1 MDIRTQKT
9 GSDETRT
16 RLKNRSNVFYETVTL
31 KSGRKITRRN
41 PTKKFKAPRKKPE
54 NGASIK
60 NHAPGKMLKC
70 IRIMDRQYAGKLL
83 RFFFKGFGYQLRL
96 AEAERKMQELTLPEL
111 KPNKRIK
118 ANPKKGRPK
127 RPRVD
132 PRRRKAH
139 LDNRRF
145 KKGLDALDQ
154 HLLPEL
160 SAFPVCNRGTQYCV
174 TAFPVKEQSKITH
187 VDLTALTLDE
197 ETNIAAHPQNWMGRE
212 IPNPPEDPAKNLVN
226 LVNFL
231 MPPFQLGN
239 QPGDAE
245 RYDHKGNLLIIKE
258 EPRTSSLGY
267 SKSSPCK
274 SGSWEET
281 GRRGYRDSRTPRKML
296 CRRKRGRRTRP

>member
-1 MDIRTQKT
+1 MDIRAQKT
-9 GSDETRT
+9 GSNETRT
-16 RLKNRSNVFYETVTL
+16 RLKKRSNVFYETVTL

-60 NHAPGKMLKC
+60 NHAPGKM
-70 IRIMDRQYAGKLL
+70 DRQYGGKLL
-83 RFFFKGFGYQLRL
+83 RYFFNSFGYQLRL
-96 AEAERKMQELTLPEL
+96 AEAERKMQELTLLEL
-111 KPNKRIK
+111 KPNIRIK

-127 RPRVD
+127 RLRVD
-132 PRRRKAH
+132 PRRRQAH

-160 SAFPVCNRGTQYCV
+160 SAFPVT
-174 TAFPVKEQSKITH
+174 EHSKITQF
-187 VDLTALTLDE
+187 DLTASTSDE

-226 LVNFL
+226 LVNYL